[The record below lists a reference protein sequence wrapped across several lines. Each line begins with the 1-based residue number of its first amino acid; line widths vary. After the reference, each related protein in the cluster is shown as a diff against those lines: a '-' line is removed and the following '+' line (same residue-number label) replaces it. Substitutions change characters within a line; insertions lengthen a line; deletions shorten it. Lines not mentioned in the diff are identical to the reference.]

1 MNKFKRNLSYVMI
14 LGGGILALY
23 EQSKNEANQYVII
36 LGLVM
41 LMVGVY
47 LTSKRIPK
55 NNDASDDHEQGRDN
69 I

>member
-23 EQSKNEANQYVII
+23 EQTKNEDNQYVII
-36 LGLVM
+36 LGIVM

>member
-1 MNKFKRNLSYVMI
+1 MI